1 MKSNDSP
8 VPIEVSRTESSDN
21 TQATPQLSDRDAKLI
36 GVISTFLHVHPFG
49 AGVDYVWS
57 YVHKLEPS
65 LKPAD
70 VENLMT
76 RFPAVF
82 RQELSGIGA
91 NMERRWQFNGFNNVS
106 DVNRKN

>member
-1 MKSNDSP
+1 M
-8 VPIEVSRTESSDN
+8 PIEVSRTESSDN
-21 TQATPQLSDRDAKLI
+21 TQVTPQLSDRDAKLI